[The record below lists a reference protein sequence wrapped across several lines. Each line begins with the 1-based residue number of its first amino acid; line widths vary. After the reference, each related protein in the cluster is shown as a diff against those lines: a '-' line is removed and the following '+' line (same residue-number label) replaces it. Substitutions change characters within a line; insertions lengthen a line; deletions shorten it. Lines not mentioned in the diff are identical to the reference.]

1 MSESVSWYASICHAG
16 SCFPK
21 LFFGLFFW
29 ADSTQNLFSFHKGL
43 SRLNWNSP
51 YYAIGRNII
60 IIPPKGLL
68 PKYKFSVRGRNPFC
82 MDSDFH
88 IYIDFF
94 RILVVNSLDNS
105 DTFFLKRKGQPHR
118 LSFILI
124 RSANRLPMH
133 PSSTLRPVVEHRG
146 VEPLRERGTTSQLQ
160 VKQIHYYAT
169 SVA

>member
-1 MSESVSWYASICHAG
+1 MMSRELPQSGVPSIFEPFALKQKINNTHRLIMNRWAVCAI
-16 SCFPK
+16 CTFQ
-21 LFFGLFFW
+21 GLGRII
-29 ADSTQNLFSFHKGL
+29 SH
-43 SRLNWNSP
+43 SP

-68 PKYKFSVRGRNPFC
+68 PKYKFSVRRRSPFC

-88 IYIDFF
+88 IYIDIF

-146 VEPLRERGTTSQLQ
+146 VEPLTSTMRMSR
-160 VKQIHYYAT
+160 AT
-169 SVA
+169 APFALN